1 MAFDELHALKIKYS
15 EWFGDM
21 EITETEKKERE
32 SLAEEIELLFMALFL
47 MAIDEQDKQ
56 LCLDYARNQY
66 KQLCNKFLNANKT
79 SAYINQ
85 YVNMITENILDVTL
99 DNIKSDYY
107 TSQDRAIFIAANE
120 ANTIGNYREQV
131 QKIKNG
137 YKFKTWMTQGD
148 DKVRP
153 THVLMDNTKINIFEP
168 FSVGDS
174 KLMFPR
180 DYSLG
185 ADSNEIINCRCV
197 AIYSK
202 T

>member
-32 SLAEEIELLFMALFL
+32 SLAEEIEILFMALFL

-56 LCLDYARNQY
+56 FCLDYARNQY
-66 KQLCNKFLNANKT
+66 KQLCNKFLDTNKT

-153 THVLMDNTKINIFEP
+153 THVLVDNTKIGIFEP

>member
-32 SLAEEIELLFMALFL
+32 SLAEEIEILFMALFL
-47 MAIDEQDKQ
+47 MAIDDQDKQ

-66 KQLCNKFLNANKT
+66 KQLCNKFLDANKT

-131 QKIKNG
+131 QKVKNG

-153 THVLMDNTKINIFEP
+153 THVLVDNTKIGVFEP

>member
-47 MAIDEQDKQ
+47 MVIDEQDKQ

-66 KQLCNKFLNANKT
+66 KQLCNKFLDANKT

-153 THVLMDNTKINIFEP
+153 THVLVDNTKIGVFEP

-185 ADSNEIINCRCV
+185 ANSNEIINCRCV

>member
-32 SLAEEIELLFMALFL
+32 SLAEEIEILFMALFL

-66 KQLCNKFLNANKT
+66 KQLCNKFLDANKT

-131 QKIKNG
+131 QKVKNG

-153 THVLMDNTKINIFEP
+153 THVLVDNTKIGVFEP

>member
-66 KQLCNKFLNANKT
+66 KQLCNKFLGANKT

-153 THVLMDNTKINIFEP
+153 THVLVDNTKIGVFEP

>member
-66 KQLCNKFLNANKT
+66 KQLCNKFLDANKT

-153 THVLMDNTKINIFEP
+153 THVLVDNTKIGVFEP

>member
-32 SLAEEIELLFMALFL
+32 SLAEEIEILFMALFL
-47 MAIDEQDKQ
+47 MVIDEQDKQ

-66 KQLCNKFLNANKT
+66 KQLCNKFLDANKT

-131 QKIKNG
+131 QKVKNG

-153 THVLMDNTKINIFEP
+153 THVLVDNTKIGVFEP

>member
-66 KQLCNKFLNANKT
+66 KQLCNKFLDANKT

-153 THVLMDNTKINIFEP
+153 THVLVDNTKISIFEP

>member
-47 MAIDEQDKQ
+47 MVIDEQDKQ

-66 KQLCNKFLNANKT
+66 KQLCNKFLDANKT

-153 THVLMDNTKINIFEP
+153 THVLVDNTKIDVFEP

-185 ADSNEIINCRCV
+185 AESNEIINCRCV

>member
-47 MAIDEQDKQ
+47 MVIDEQDKQ

-66 KQLCNKFLNANKT
+66 KQLCNKFLDANKT

-153 THVLMDNTKINIFEP
+153 THVLVDNTKISIFEP
-168 FSVGDS
+168 FSVGGS

>member
-66 KQLCNKFLNANKT
+66 KQLCNKFLDANKT

-153 THVLMDNTKINIFEP
+153 THVLVDNTKTGVFEP

>member
-66 KQLCNKFLNANKT
+66 KQLCNKFLGANKT

-120 ANTIGNYREQV
+120 ANTIGN
-131 QKIKNG
+131 
-137 YKFKTWMTQGD
+137 
-148 DKVRP
+148 
-153 THVLMDNTKINIFEP
+153 
-168 FSVGDS
+168 
-174 KLMFPR
+174 
-180 DYSLG
+180 
-185 ADSNEIINCRCV
+185 
-197 AIYSK
+197 
-202 T
+202 

>member
-1 MAFDELHALKIKYS
+1 MAFDALHALKIKYS

-56 LCLDYARNQY
+56 FCLDYARNQY
-66 KQLCNKFLNANKT
+66 KQLCNKFLDANKT

-153 THVLMDNTKINIFEP
+153 THVLVDNTKISVFEP

>member
-66 KQLCNKFLNANKT
+66 KQLCNKFLDANKT

-153 THVLMDNTKINIFEP
+153 THVLVDNTKIGVFEP

-185 ADSNEIINCRCV
+185 ANSNEIINCRCV

>member
-21 EITETEKKERE
+21 EISETEKKERKE
-32 SLAEEIELLFMALFL
+32 LAEEIELLFMALFL
-47 MAIDEQDKQ
+47 MAADKQDKQ
-56 LCLDYARNQY
+56 LCLDYARSQY
-66 KQLCNKFLNANKT
+66 KQLCNKFLGANKT

-153 THVLMDNTKINIFEP
+153 THILVDNTKISVFEP
-168 FSVGDS
+168 FNVGGS

>member
-56 LCLDYARNQY
+56 LCLDYVRNQY
-66 KQLCNKFLNANKT
+66 KQLCNKFLDANKT

-131 QKIKNG
+131 RKIKNG

-153 THVLMDNTKINIFEP
+153 THVLVDNTKIGVFEP
-168 FSVGDS
+168 FSVGGS